1 MIAPKAT
8 EPMLMPEHIH
18 SPELQLSPNP
28 SPKHQEL
35 ELVLDPLSEPENNLP
50 MEPEEP
56 EEEVLSF

>member
-1 MIAPKAT
+1 
-8 EPMLMPEHIH
+8 MPEHIH

-35 ELVLDPLSEPENNLP
+35 VLDPLSEPENNLP
-50 MEPEEP
+50 LEPEEP